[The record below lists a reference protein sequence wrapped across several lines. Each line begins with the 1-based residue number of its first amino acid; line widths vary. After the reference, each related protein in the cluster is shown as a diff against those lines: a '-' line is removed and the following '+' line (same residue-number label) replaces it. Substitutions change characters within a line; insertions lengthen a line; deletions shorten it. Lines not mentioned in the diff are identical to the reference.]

1 MNLQEPVVNHF
12 SVDLIIITNI
22 QKDAKYDPELEEQIR
37 DWINK
42 VLGGQVLNPSPDQK
56 DFHESLKSGEVL
68 VE

>member
-1 MNLQEPVVNHF
+1 MVNHF
-12 SVDLIIITNI
+12 SVDLTIITKI

-37 DWINK
+37 EWINK

-56 DFHESLKSGEVL
+56 DFYESLKSGEVL